1 MTMPGYDEV
10 TARAEARVG
19 SVLLNK
25 YRIDG
30 VLGVGGMAVV
40 YRVTHRNQAELAL
53 KMLHLEL
60 GLSDDI
66 RRRFL
71 REGYAANSVKHPGVV
86 LIVDDDIAEDGAAF
100 LVMEML
106 QGAPLDILWE
116 DCGNRLSLRAVLSVA
131 HQLLDVLVAAHAKGI
146 VHRDIK
152 PANLF
157 ITHDGTLKVL
167 DFGIARVREAAA
179 SISGYSTGSGI
190 TLGTPAFMAPEQ
202 AYAKSSEID
211 GQTDVW
217 AVGATLFY
225 LLTGERVHQGENP
238 AQVMIRVATSHARSV
253 ASLVADT
260 PPSLTH
266 LIDRALLYDK
276 TARWPSAAAMQEAV
290 ARISQELFREAP
302 SKMALVNAQSVPT
315 TARLP
320 PRVTGPQ
327 PEPAAPGVNA
337 FVATAGTPAILD
349 VAGHPTAQ
357 PVSTGLSSASPG
369 SAAPPIRRYGWV
381 AWAAAGVAVACGVAF
396 GLSRMYAGSPAT
408 ATATTATAS
417 VATARATPVPAAA
430 TAPPAV
436 SASAA
441 VSAEP
446 VVARDYDSGGQPP

>member
-1 MTMPGYDEV
+1 METLRRGRRHPSRALTGFGVETILAHLAGGDARDMTMPGYDDV
-10 TARAEARVG
+10 TVRAEARVG
-19 SVLLNK
+19 SVLLDK

-40 YRVTHRNQAELAL
+40 YKVTHRNQAELAL

-60 GLSDDI
+60 GTSDDI

-86 LIVDDDIAEDGAAF
+86 LVVDDDIAEDGAAF
-100 LVMEML
+100 LVMELL
-106 QGAPLDILWE
+106 QGTPLDLLWE

-225 LLTGERVHQGENP
+225 LLTGESVHQGDNP
-238 AQVMIRVATSHARSV
+238 AQLMIRVATSHARSV

-302 SKMALVNAQSVPT
+302 SKMALVNAQSVPPT
-315 TARLP
+315 TRLP
-320 PRVTGPQ
+320 P
-327 PEPAAPGVNA
+327 
-337 FVATAGTPAILD
+337 
-349 VAGHPTAQ
+349 
-357 PVSTGLSSASPG
+357 PV
-369 SAAPPIRRYGWV
+369 I
-381 AWAAAGVAVACGVAF
+381 
-396 GLSRMYAGSPAT
+396 
-408 ATATTATAS
+408 
-417 VATARATPVPAAA
+417 
-430 TAPPAV
+430 
-436 SASAA
+436 
-441 VSAEP
+441 
-446 VVARDYDSGGQPP
+446 